1 MMDFFFYKQKTAYEM
16 RISDWSS
23 DVCSSD
29 LRRIEDAE
37 EIRRLNGIGLPP
49 AYVNCWFCPDPNGHL
64 QAIGYDARGRKQY
77 RYHSAYR
84 EAQEARKYD
93 RCLQFGEAL
102 PRLRRQVERD
112 LRNGRAE
119 KKTGVRSD
127 GPRGGKRG
135 VRRGRSR

>member
-1 MMDFFFYKQKTAYEM
+1 M

-29 LRRIEDAE
+29 LPDLPLAALVYVDDTGKGITRKKHRIGWAYFDARGRRIEDAE

-84 EAQEARKYD
+84 EAQEERKYD
-93 RCLQFGEAL
+93 RCLPFVEA
-102 PRLRRQVERD
+102 QI
-112 LRNGRAE
+112 GRA
-119 KKTGVRSD
+119 TR
-127 GPRGGKRG
+127 GKR
-135 VRRGRSR
+135 VCEDMKI